1 MSLVMIGLEI
11 HAQITALNSKLF
23 CSCRGNY
30 RDLRPNSN
38 ICEICC
44 GLPGSLPV
52 INQKAIEYSTMTSI
66 ALGCK
71 VPDKIMFYRKNYFY
85 PDLPKN
91 FQITQYNVYG
101 ISSIGIDGKY
111 ELEDAK
117 QIRISRIQLE
127 EDPGRIVYSEGGM
140 NPRNTALIDY
150 NRAGVALIEI
160 VTEPDFTGPKEV
172 RQFLNK
178 LSLTLEHLG
187 ICDTLLEGSVRCDVN
202 VSMNGGNK
210 VEIKNINSFKEVEK
224 AIKYEITRQSSVYN
238 RNLNI
243 EHETRHWDDK
253 KKITFK
259 ARSKEEEHDY
269 RYFPEPDIPVIVLGS
284 DFVANLKKR
293 MPEQPNQRFERFKL
307 KYKLSEHTS
316 NILINDKKLA
326 DFFESTLKL
335 HFSPTEIANILVT
348 DFKSLIENDNES
360 TDYLKNLKVKPEHI
374 AELAKLIEGNK
385 ISRITAK
392 DILVKIFESGK
403 LPSEVVN
410 SSNSYKIADEKTIMD
425 AVQSVF
431 DTEKSAVED
440 AKKNTEAINFLLG
453 KVMKFT
459 NGRADP
465 KIAMRLINSKLSDPE
480 KQ

>member
-11 HAQITALNSKLF
+11 HAQITALKSKLF

-30 RDLRPNSN
+30 RDLRPNTN
-38 ICEICC
+38 ICETCC
-44 GLPGSLPV
+44 GLPGTLPI
-52 INQKAIEYSTMTSI
+52 INKKAIEYSTMTSI

-101 ISSIGIDGKY
+101 FSSIGANGLF
-111 ELEDAK
+111 ELDDSK
-117 QIRISRIQLE
+117 KIRITRIQLE
-127 EDPGRIVYSEGGM
+127 EDPGRITYLEGGM
-140 NPRNTALIDY
+140 NTRNPALIDY

-160 VTEPDFTGPKEV
+160 VTEPDFTNPKEV
-172 RQFLNK
+172 RLFLNK
-178 LSLTLEHLG
+178 LSLILEHLG
-187 ICDTLLEGSVRCDVN
+187 VCDTLMDGSVRSDVN
-202 VSMNGGNK
+202 VSMKGGNK
-210 VEIKNINSFKEVEK
+210 IEIKNINSFKEVEK
-224 AIKYEITRQSSVYN
+224 AINYEVTRQSSLYN
-238 RNLNI
+238 RNIKI
-243 EHETRHWDDK
+243 ESETRHWDDR

-269 RYFPEPDIPVIVLGS
+269 RYFPEPDIPIIVLG
-284 DFVANLKKR
+284 DNFVSNLKDH
-293 MPEQPNQRFERFKL
+293 MPELPNQRFDRFVS

-316 NILINDKKLA
+316 NILVNDKKLA
-326 DFFESTLKL
+326 DFFESTLKVY
-335 HFSPTEIANILVT
+335 FSPVEIANFLIT
-348 DFKSLIENDNES
+348 DFKSMIEDDS
-360 TDYLKNLKVKPEHI
+360 KSIDYLINMKVKPEHI
-374 AELAKLIEGNK
+374 AELVKMIEGNE

-392 DILVKIFESGK
+392 DILVKIFESGM

-410 SSNSYKIADEKTIMD
+410 NTNSFKIADEKTLMD
-425 AVQSVF
+425 AVESVF

-440 AKKNTEAINFLLG
+440 AKTNHEAINFLLG

-465 KIAMRLINSKLSDPE
+465 KIVMRIINNKLNKPDT
-480 KQ
+480 

>member
-30 RDLRPNSN
+30 RELGPNTN

-52 INQKAIEYSTMTSI
+52 INQKAIEYSAMTSL

-101 ISSIGIDGKY
+101 YSSIGVDGIY
-111 ELEDAK
+111 ELDDAK

-127 EDPGRIVYSEGGM
+127 EDPGRIAYSEGSM
-140 NPRNTALIDY
+140 NVRNSVLLDY

-178 LSLTLEHLG
+178 LSLTLEHIG
-187 ICDTLLEGSVRCDVN
+187 VCDTLLEGSVRCDVN
-202 VSMNGGNK
+202 VSMEGGNK
-210 VEIKNINSFKEVEK
+210 VEIKNINSFREVEK
-224 AIKYEITRQSSVYN
+224 AINYEIARQSSLYS
-238 RNLNI
+238 RNLKI
-243 EHETRHWDDK
+243 ELETRHWDDR

-259 ARSKEEEHDY
+259 SRSKEEEHDY
-269 RYFPEPDIPVIVLGS
+269 RYFPEPDIPIIVLGN
-284 DFVANLKKR
+284 DFVSNLKKR
-293 MPEQPNQRFERFKL
+293 MPELPTQRFERFVS

-316 NILINDKKLA
+316 NILTNDRKLA
-326 DFFESTLKL
+326 DFFESTLKVYC
-335 HFSPTEIANILVT
+335 SPTEIANFLVT
-348 DFKSLIENDNES
+348 DFKSLIEDDSES

-374 AELAKLIEGNK
+374 AELVKLIEGNK

-392 DILVKIFESGK
+392 DILVKIFESGM
-403 LPSEVVN
+403 LPSEVMN
-410 SSNSYKIADEKTIMD
+410 NTNSYKIADEKTLMD

-431 DTEKSAVED
+431 DKEKSAVED
-440 AKKNTEAINFLLG
+440 AKTNSEAINFLLG

-465 KIAMRLINSKLSDPE
+465 KIAMRIINNKLHNPD
-480 KQ
+480 K

>member
-30 RDLRPNSN
+30 RDLGPNTN

-52 INQKAIEYSTMTSI
+52 INQKAIEYSTMTSL

-101 ISSIGIDGKY
+101 FSSIGIDGIY
-111 ELEDAK
+111 ELDDAK

-127 EDPGRIVYSEGGM
+127 EDPGRIAYSEGGM
-140 NPRNTALIDY
+140 NVRNSALIDY
-150 NRAGVALIEI
+150 NRAGVALVEI

-178 LSLTLEHLG
+178 LSLTLEHIG
-187 ICDTLLEGSVRCDVN
+187 VCDTLLEGSVRCDVN
-202 VSMNGGNK
+202 VSMEGGNK
-210 VEIKNINSFKEVEK
+210 VEIKNINSFREVEK
-224 AIKYEITRQSSVYN
+224 AINYEITRQSSLYS
-238 RNLNI
+238 RNLKI
-243 EHETRHWDDK
+243 EHETRHWDDR

-259 ARSKEEEHDY
+259 SRSKEEEHDY
-269 RYFPEPDIPVIVLGS
+269 RYFPEPDIPIIVLGN
-284 DFVANLKKR
+284 DFVSNLKNR
-293 MPEQPNQRFERFKL
+293 MPELPNQRFERFVS

-326 DFFESTLKL
+326 DFFESTLRVY
-335 HFSPTEIANILVT
+335 FSPTEIANFLVT
-348 DFKSLIENDNES
+348 DFKSLIEDDSES

-374 AELAKLIEGNK
+374 AELVKLIESNK

-392 DILVKIFESGK
+392 DFLVKIFESGM
-403 LPSEVVN
+403 LPSEVMN
-410 SSNSYKIADEKTIMD
+410 STNSYKISDEKTLVD

-431 DTEKSAVED
+431 DKEKSAVED
-440 AKKNTEAINFLLG
+440 AKTNSEAINFLLG

-465 KIAMRLINSKLSDPE
+465 KIAIRIIFNKLHNPD
-480 KQ
+480 K

>member
-30 RDLRPNSN
+30 RDLGPNTN

-52 INQKAIEYSTMTSI
+52 INQRAIEYSAMTSL

-101 ISSIGIDGKY
+101 FSSIGVDGIY
-111 ELEDAK
+111 ELDDAK

-127 EDPGRIVYSEGGM
+127 EDPGRIAYSEGGM
-140 NPRNTALIDY
+140 NVRNSALIDY

-178 LSLTLEHLG
+178 LSLTLEHIG
-187 ICDTLLEGSVRCDVN
+187 VCDTLLEGSVRCDVN
-202 VSMNGGNK
+202 VSMEGGNK
-210 VEIKNINSFKEVEK
+210 VEIKNINSFREVEK
-224 AIKYEITRQSSVYN
+224 AINYEITRQSSLYS
-238 RNLNI
+238 RNLKI
-243 EHETRHWDDK
+243 EHETRHWDDR

-259 ARSKEEEHDY
+259 SRSKEEEHDY
-269 RYFPEPDIPVIVLGS
+269 RYFPEPDIPIIVLGN
-284 DFVANLKKR
+284 DFASNLKKR
-293 MPEQPNQRFERFKL
+293 MPELPNQRFERFVS
-307 KYKLSEHTS
+307 KYKLSVHTS

-326 DFFESTLKL
+326 DFFESTLKVY
-335 HFSPTEIANILVT
+335 FSPTEIANFLVT
-348 DFKSLIENDNES
+348 DFKSLIEDDSES

-374 AELAKLIEGNK
+374 AELVKLIEGNK

-392 DILVKIFESGK
+392 DILVKIFESGM
-403 LPSEVVN
+403 LPSEVMN
-410 SSNSYKIADEKTIMD
+410 NTNSYKISDEKTLTD

-431 DTEKSAVED
+431 DKEKSAVED
-440 AKKNTEAINFLLG
+440 AKTNSEAINFLLG

-465 KIAMRLINSKLSDPE
+465 KIAMRIINNKLHNPD
-480 KQ
+480 K

>member
-1 MSLVMIGLEI
+1 MIGLEI

-23 CSCRGNY
+23 CTCRGNY
-30 RDLRPNSN
+30 RDLGPNTN

-52 INQKAIEYSTMTSI
+52 INQKAIEYSATTSL

-101 ISSIGIDGKY
+101 FSSIGVDGIY
-111 ELEDAK
+111 ELDDAK

-127 EDPGRIVYSEGGM
+127 EDPGRIAYSEGGM
-140 NPRNTALIDY
+140 NVRNSALIDY

-178 LSLTLEHLG
+178 LSLTLEHIG
-187 ICDTLLEGSVRCDVN
+187 VCDTLLEGSVRCDVN
-202 VSMNGGNK
+202 VSMEGGNK
-210 VEIKNINSFKEVEK
+210 VEIKNINSFREVEK
-224 AIKYEITRQSSVYN
+224 AINYEITRQSSLYS
-238 RNLNI
+238 RNLKI
-243 EHETRHWDDK
+243 EHETRHWDDR

-259 ARSKEEEHDY
+259 SRSKEKEHDY
-269 RYFPEPDIPVIVLGS
+269 RYFPEPDIPIIVLGN
-284 DFVANLKKR
+284 DFVSNLKKR
-293 MPEQPNQRFERFKL
+293 MPELPNQRFERFVS

-326 DFFESTLKL
+326 DFFESTLKVY
-335 HFSPTEIANILVT
+335 FSPTEIANFLVT
-348 DFKSLIENDNES
+348 DFKSLIEDDSES
-360 TDYLKNLKVKPEHI
+360 TDYLTNLKVKPEHI
-374 AELAKLIEGNK
+374 AELVKLIEGNK

-392 DILVKIFESGK
+392 DILVKIFESGM
-403 LPSEVVN
+403 LPSEVMN
-410 SSNSYKIADEKTIMD
+410 NTNSYKISDEKTLMD

-431 DTEKSAVED
+431 DKEKSAVED
-440 AKKNTEAINFLLG
+440 AKTNSEAINFLLG

-465 KIAMRLINSKLSDPE
+465 KIAMRIINNKLHNPD
-480 KQ
+480 K

>member
-30 RDLRPNSN
+30 RDLGPNTN

-52 INQKAIEYSTMTSI
+52 INQKAIEYSTMTSL

-101 ISSIGIDGKY
+101 FSSIGVDGIY
-111 ELEDAK
+111 ELDDAK

-127 EDPGRIVYSEGGM
+127 EDPGRIAYSEGDM
-140 NPRNTALIDY
+140 NVRNSALINY

-178 LSLTLEHLG
+178 LSLTLEHIG
-187 ICDTLLEGSVRCDVN
+187 VCDTLLEGSVRCDVN
-202 VSMNGGNK
+202 VSVEGGNK
-210 VEIKNINSFKEVEK
+210 VEIKNINSFREVEK
-224 AIKYEITRQSSVYN
+224 AINYEITRQSSLYS
-238 RNLNI
+238 RNLKI
-243 EHETRHWDDK
+243 EHETRHWDDR

-259 ARSKEEEHDY
+259 SRSKEEEHDY
-269 RYFPEPDIPVIVLGS
+269 RYFPEPDIPVIALGI
-284 DFVANLKKR
+284 DFVPNLKKR
-293 MPEQPNQRFERFKL
+293 MPELPNQRFERFVS

-326 DFFESTLKL
+326 DFFESTLKV
-335 HFSPTEIANILVT
+335 HFSPTEIANFLIT
-348 DFKSLIENDNES
+348 DFKSLIEDDGES

-374 AELAKLIEGNK
+374 AELVKLIEGNK

-392 DILVKIFESGK
+392 DILVKIFESGM
-403 LPSEVVN
+403 LPSEVMN
-410 SSNSYKIADEKTIMD
+410 NTNSYKIADEKTLMD

-431 DTEKSAVED
+431 DKEKSAVED
-440 AKKNTEAINFLLG
+440 AKTNSEAINFLLG

-465 KIAMRLINSKLSDPE
+465 KIAMRIINNRLHNPDK
-480 KQ
+480 

>member
-1 MSLVMIGLEI
+1 MSMVMIGLEI

-30 RDLRPNSN
+30 RDLGPNTN

-52 INQKAIEYSTMTSI
+52 INKRAIEYSTMTSV

-101 ISSIGIDGKY
+101 FSSIGVDGIY
-111 ELEDAK
+111 ELDDAK

-127 EDPGRIVYSEGGM
+127 EDPGRIAYSEGGM
-140 NPRNTALIDY
+140 NVRNSALIDY

-160 VTEPDFTGPKEV
+160 VTKPDFTGPKEV

-178 LSLTLEHLG
+178 LSLTLEHIG
-187 ICDTLLEGSVRCDVN
+187 VCDTLLEGSVRCDVN
-202 VSMNGGNK
+202 VSMEGGNK
-210 VEIKNINSFKEVEK
+210 VEIKNINSFREVEK
-224 AIKYEITRQSSVYN
+224 AINYEITRQTSLYS
-238 RNLNI
+238 RNLKI
-243 EHETRHWDDK
+243 EHETRHWDDR

-259 ARSKEEEHDY
+259 SRSKEEEHDY
-269 RYFPEPDIPVIVLGS
+269 RYFPEPDIPIIVLGN
-284 DFVANLKKR
+284 DFVSNLKKR
-293 MPEQPNQRFERFKL
+293 MPELPNQRFERFVS

-326 DFFESTLKL
+326 DFFESTLKIY
-335 HFSPTEIANILVT
+335 FSPTEIANFLVT
-348 DFKSLIENDNES
+348 DFKSLIEDDSES

-374 AELAKLIEGNK
+374 AELVKLIEGNK

-392 DILVKIFESGK
+392 DILVKIFESGM
-403 LPSEVVN
+403 LPSEVMN
-410 SSNSYKIADEKTIMD
+410 NTNSYKISDEKTLMD
-425 AVQSVF
+425 AIQSVF
-431 DTEKSAVED
+431 DKEKSAVED
-440 AKKNTEAINFLLG
+440 AKTNSEAINFLLG

-465 KIAMRLINSKLSDPE
+465 KIAMRIINNKLHNPN
-480 KQ
+480 K

>member
-1 MSLVMIGLEI
+1 METIEI
-11 HAQITALNSKLF
+11 F
-23 CSCRGNY
+23 G
-30 RDLRPNSN
+30 PNTN

-52 INQKAIEYSTMTSI
+52 INQKAIEYSAMTSL

-101 ISSIGIDGKY
+101 FSSIGVDGIY
-111 ELEDAK
+111 ELDDAK

-127 EDPGRIVYSEGGM
+127 EDPGRIAYSEGGM
-140 NPRNTALIDY
+140 NVRNSALIDY

-178 LSLTLEHLG
+178 LSLTLEHIG
-187 ICDTLLEGSVRCDVN
+187 VCDTLLEGSVRCDVN
-202 VSMNGGNK
+202 VSMEGGNK
-210 VEIKNINSFKEVEK
+210 VEIKNINSFREVEK
-224 AIKYEITRQSSVYN
+224 AINYEITRQSSLYS
-238 RNLNI
+238 RNLKI
-243 EHETRHWDDK
+243 EHETRHWDDR

-259 ARSKEEEHDY
+259 SRSKEEEHDY
-269 RYFPEPDIPVIVLGS
+269 RYFPEPDIPIIVLGN
-284 DFVANLKKR
+284 DFVSNLKKR
-293 MPEQPNQRFERFKL
+293 MPELPNQRFERFVS
-307 KYKLSEHTS
+307 KYNLSEHTS

-326 DFFESTLKL
+326 DFFESTLKVY
-335 HFSPTEIANILVT
+335 FSPTEIANFLVT
-348 DFKSLIENDNES
+348 DFKSLIEDDSES

-374 AELAKLIEGNK
+374 AELVKLIEGNK

-392 DILVKIFESGK
+392 DILVKIFESGM
-403 LPSEVVN
+403 LPSEVMN
-410 SSNSYKIADEKTIMD
+410 NTNSYKISDEKTLMD

-431 DTEKSAVED
+431 DKEKSAVED
-440 AKKNTEAINFLLG
+440 AKTNSEAINFLLG

-465 KIAMRLINSKLSDPE
+465 KIAMRIINNKLHNPD
-480 KQ
+480 K

>member
-1 MSLVMIGLEI
+1 MIGLEI

-23 CSCRGNY
+23 CTCRGNY
-30 RDLRPNSN
+30 RDLGPNTN

-52 INQKAIEYSTMTSI
+52 INQRAIEYSAMTSL

-101 ISSIGIDGKY
+101 FSSIGVDGIY
-111 ELEDAK
+111 ELDDAK

-127 EDPGRIVYSEGGM
+127 EDPGRIAYSEGGM
-140 NPRNTALIDY
+140 NVRNSALIDY

-178 LSLTLEHLG
+178 LSLTLEHIG
-187 ICDTLLEGSVRCDVN
+187 VCDTLLEGSVRCDVN
-202 VSMNGGNK
+202 VSMEGGNK
-210 VEIKNINSFKEVEK
+210 VEIKNINSFREVEK
-224 AIKYEITRQSSVYN
+224 AINYEITRQSSLYS
-238 RNLNI
+238 RNLKI
-243 EHETRHWDDK
+243 EHETRHWDDR

-259 ARSKEEEHDY
+259 SRSKEEEHDY
-269 RYFPEPDIPVIVLGS
+269 RYFPEPDIPIIVLGN
-284 DFVANLKKR
+284 DFVSNLKKR
-293 MPEQPNQRFERFKL
+293 MPELPNQRFERFVS

-326 DFFESTLKL
+326 DFFESTLKVY
-335 HFSPTEIANILVT
+335 FSPTEIANFLVT
-348 DFKSLIENDNES
+348 DFKSLIEDDSES

-374 AELAKLIEGNK
+374 AELVKLIEGNK

-392 DILVKIFESGK
+392 DILVKIFESGM
-403 LPSEVVN
+403 LPSEVMN
-410 SSNSYKIADEKTIMD
+410 NTKSYKISDEKTLMD

-431 DTEKSAVED
+431 DKEKSAVED
-440 AKKNTEAINFLLG
+440 AKTNSEAINFLLG

-465 KIAMRLINSKLSDPE
+465 KIAMRIINNKLHNPD
-480 KQ
+480 K

>member
-1 MSLVMIGLEI
+1 MIGLEI

-30 RDLRPNSN
+30 RELGPNTN

-52 INQKAIEYSTMTSI
+52 INQKAIEYSAMTSL

-101 ISSIGIDGKY
+101 YSSIGVDGMY
-111 ELEDAK
+111 ELDDAK

-127 EDPGRIVYSEGGM
+127 EDPGRIAYSEGSM
-140 NPRNTALIDY
+140 NVRNSVLLDY

-160 VTEPDFTGPKEV
+160 VTEPDFTSPKEV

-178 LSLTLEHLG
+178 LSLTLEH
-187 ICDTLLEGSVRCDVN
+187 IDVCDTLLEGSVRCDVN
-202 VSMNGGNK
+202 VSMEGGNK
-210 VEIKNINSFKEVEK
+210 VEIKNINSFREVEK
-224 AIKYEITRQSSVYN
+224 AINYEIARQSSLYS
-238 RNLNI
+238 RNLKI
-243 EHETRHWDDK
+243 ELETRHWDDR

-259 ARSKEEEHDY
+259 SRSKEEEHDY
-269 RYFPEPDIPVIVLGS
+269 RYFPEPDIPIIVLGN
-284 DFVANLKKR
+284 DFVSNLKKR
-293 MPEQPNQRFERFKL
+293 MPELPNQRFERFVS

-326 DFFESTLKL
+326 DFFEVTLKV
-335 HFSPTEIANILVT
+335 HFSPTEIANFLIT
-348 DFKSLIENDNES
+348 DFKSLIEDDSES

-374 AELAKLIEGNK
+374 AELVKLIEGNK

-392 DILVKIFESGK
+392 DILVKIFESGM
-403 LPSEVVN
+403 LPSEVMN
-410 SSNSYKIADEKTIMD
+410 NTNSYKIADEKTLMD

-431 DTEKSAVED
+431 DKEKSAVED
-440 AKKNTEAINFLLG
+440 AKTNSEAINFLLG

-465 KIAMRLINSKLSDPE
+465 KIAMRIINNKLHNPD
-480 KQ
+480 K

>member
-23 CSCRGNY
+23 CTCRGNY
-30 RDLRPNSN
+30 RDLGPNTN

-52 INQKAIEYSTMTSI
+52 INQKAIEYSAMTSL

-101 ISSIGIDGKY
+101 FSSIGVDGIY
-111 ELEDAK
+111 ELDDAK

-127 EDPGRIVYSEGGM
+127 EDPGRIAYSEGGM
-140 NPRNTALIDY
+140 NVRNSALIDY

-178 LSLTLEHLG
+178 LSLTLEHIG
-187 ICDTLLEGSVRCDVN
+187 VCDTLLEGSVRCDVN
-202 VSMNGGNK
+202 VSMEGGNK
-210 VEIKNINSFKEVEK
+210 VEIKNINSFREVEK
-224 AIKYEITRQSSVYN
+224 AINYEITRQSSLYS
-238 RNLNI
+238 RNLKI
-243 EHETRHWDDK
+243 EHETRHWDDR

-259 ARSKEEEHDY
+259 SRSKEEEHDY
-269 RYFPEPDIPVIVLGS
+269 RYFPEPDIPIIVLGN
-284 DFVANLKKR
+284 DFVSNLKKR
-293 MPEQPNQRFERFKL
+293 MPELPNQRFERFVS
-307 KYKLSEHTS
+307 KYNLSEHTS

-326 DFFESTLKL
+326 DFFESTLKVY
-335 HFSPTEIANILVT
+335 FSPTEIANFLVT
-348 DFKSLIENDNES
+348 DFKSLIEDDSES

-374 AELAKLIEGNK
+374 AELVKLIEGNK

-392 DILVKIFESGK
+392 DILVKIFESGM
-403 LPSEVVN
+403 LPSEVMN
-410 SSNSYKIADEKTIMD
+410 NTNSYKISDEKTLMD

-431 DTEKSAVED
+431 DKEKSAVED
-440 AKKNTEAINFLLG
+440 AKTNSEAINFLLG

-465 KIAMRLINSKLSDPE
+465 KIAMRIINNKLHNPD
-480 KQ
+480 K

>member
-1 MSLVMIGLEI
+1 MHHMNLKKLSI
-11 HAQITALNSKLF
+11 SK
-23 CSCRGNY
+23 RG
-30 RDLRPNSN
+30 
-38 ICEICC
+38 
-44 GLPGSLPV
+44 
-52 INQKAIEYSTMTSI
+52 QIEYSTMTSI

-140 NPRNTALIDY
+140 NVRNTALIDY

-187 ICDTLLEGSVRCDVN
+187 VCDTLLEGSVRCDVN

-210 VEIKNINSFKEVEK
+210 VEIKNINSFREVEK
-224 AIKYEITRQSSVYN
+224 AINYEITRQSSLYS
-238 RNLNI
+238 RNLKI
-243 EHETRHWDDK
+243 EHETRHWDDR

-259 ARSKEEEHDY
+259 SRSKEEKHDY
-269 RYFPEPDIPVIVLGS
+269 RYFPEPDIPIIVLGNN
-284 DFVANLKKR
+284 FVSNLKKR
-293 MPEQPNQRFERFKL
+293 IPELPNQRFERFIS
-307 KYKLSEHTS
+307 KYNLSEHTS

-326 DFFESTLKL
+326 DFFESTLNV
-335 HFSPTEIANILVT
+335 HFSPIEIANFLIT
-348 DFKSLIENDNES
+348 DFKSLIEDDSES
-360 TDYLKNLKVKPEHI
+360 TDYLKNMKVKPEHI
-374 AELAKLIEGNK
+374 AELVKLIEANK
-385 ISRITAK
+385 INRITAK
-392 DILVKIFESGK
+392 DILVKIFESGM
-403 LPSEVVN
+403 LPSEVMN
-410 SSNSYKIADEKTIMD
+410 HTNSYKIADEKTLMD

-431 DTEKSAVED
+431 DNEKSAVED
-440 AKKNTEAINFLLG
+440 AKTNSEAINFLLG

-465 KIAMRLINSKLSDPE
+465 KIAMRMINSRLH
-480 KQ
+480 

>member
-1 MSLVMIGLEI
+1 MSLIMIGLEI

-30 RDLRPNSN
+30 RDLGPNTN

-52 INQKAIEYSTMTSI
+52 INQRAIEYSTMTSL

-101 ISSIGIDGKY
+101 FSSIGVDGIY
-111 ELEDAK
+111 ELDDAK

-127 EDPGRIVYSEGGM
+127 EDPGRIAYSEGGM
-140 NPRNTALIDY
+140 NVRNSALIDY

-178 LSLTLEHLG
+178 LSLTLEHIG
-187 ICDTLLEGSVRCDVN
+187 VCDTLLEGSVRCDVN
-202 VSMNGGNK
+202 VSMEGGNK
-210 VEIKNINSFKEVEK
+210 VEIKNINSFREVEK
-224 AIKYEITRQSSVYN
+224 AINYEITRQSSLYS
-238 RNLNI
+238 RNLKI
-243 EHETRHWDDK
+243 EHETRHWDDR

-259 ARSKEEEHDY
+259 SRSKEEEHDY
-269 RYFPEPDIPVIVLGS
+269 RYFPEPDIPIIVLGN
-284 DFVANLKKR
+284 DFASNLKKR
-293 MPEQPNQRFERFKL
+293 MPELPNQRFERFIS

-326 DFFESTLKL
+326 DFFESTLKVY
-335 HFSPTEIANILVT
+335 FSPTEIANFLVT
-348 DFKSLIENDNES
+348 DFKSLIEDDSES

-374 AELAKLIEGNK
+374 AELVKLIEGNK

-392 DILVKIFESGK
+392 DILVKIFESGM
-403 LPSEVVN
+403 LPSEVMN
-410 SSNSYKIADEKTIMD
+410 NTNSYKISDEKTLVD

-431 DTEKSAVED
+431 DKEKSAVED
-440 AKKNTEAINFLLG
+440 AKTNSEAINFLLG

-465 KIAMRLINSKLSDPE
+465 KIAMRIINNKLHNPD
-480 KQ
+480 K

>member
-23 CSCRGNY
+23 CTCRGNY
-30 RDLRPNSN
+30 RDLGPNTN

-52 INQKAIEYSTMTSI
+52 INQKAIEYSAMTSL

-101 ISSIGIDGKY
+101 FSSIGVDGIY
-111 ELEDAK
+111 ELDDAK

-127 EDPGRIVYSEGGM
+127 EDPGRIAYSEGGM
-140 NPRNTALIDY
+140 NVRNSALIDY

-178 LSLTLEHLG
+178 LSLTLEHIG
-187 ICDTLLEGSVRCDVN
+187 VCDTLLEGSVRCDVN
-202 VSMNGGNK
+202 VSMEGGNK
-210 VEIKNINSFKEVEK
+210 VEIKNINSFREVEK
-224 AIKYEITRQSSVYN
+224 AINYEITRQSSLYS
-238 RNLNI
+238 RNLKI
-243 EHETRHWDDK
+243 EHETRHWDDR

-259 ARSKEEEHDY
+259 SRSKEEEHDY
-269 RYFPEPDIPVIVLGS
+269 RYFPEPDIPIIVLGN
-284 DFVANLKKR
+284 DFVSNLKKR
-293 MPEQPNQRFERFKL
+293 MPELPNQRFERFVS
-307 KYKLSEHTS
+307 KYNLSEHTS
-316 NILINDKKLA
+316 NILINDKKLG
-326 DFFESTLKL
+326 DFFEATLKV
-335 HFSPTEIANILVT
+335 HFSPTEIANFLIT
-348 DFKSLIENDNES
+348 DFKSLIEDDSES

-374 AELAKLIEGNK
+374 AELVKLIEGNK

-392 DILVKIFESGK
+392 DILVKIFESGM
-403 LPSEVVN
+403 LPSEVMN
-410 SSNSYKIADEKTIMD
+410 NTNSYKIADEKTLMD

-431 DTEKSAVED
+431 DKEKSAVED
-440 AKKNTEAINFLLG
+440 AKTNSEAINFLLG

-465 KIAMRLINSKLSDPE
+465 KIAMRIINNKLHNPD
-480 KQ
+480 K

>member
-11 HAQITALNSKLF
+11 HAQITVLESKLF

-30 RDLRPNSN
+30 RDLRPNTN

-44 GLPGSLPV
+44 GLPGTLPI
-52 INQKAIEYSTMTSI
+52 INKKAIEYSTMTSI

-101 ISSIGIDGKY
+101 FSSIGVEGLF
-111 ELEDAK
+111 ELDDSK
-117 QIRISRIQLE
+117 NIRISRIQLE
-127 EDPGRIVYSEGGM
+127 EDPGRIIYPEGGM
-140 NPRNTALIDY
+140 NVRNSALIDY

-160 VTEPDFTGPKEV
+160 VTEPDFTNPKEV
-172 RQFLNK
+172 RLFLNK

-187 ICDTLLEGSVRCDVN
+187 VCNTLMEGSVRCDVN
-202 VSMNGGNK
+202 VSTKGGNK

-224 AIKYEITRQSSVYN
+224 AINYEITRQTSMYN
-238 RNLNI
+238 RNIKI
-243 EHETRHWDDK
+243 ESETRHWDDK
-253 KKITFK
+253 KKITYK
-259 ARSKEEEHDY
+259 SRSKEEEHDY
-269 RYFPEPDIPVIVLGS
+269 RYFPEPDIPIIVLG
-284 DFVANLKKR
+284 DNFVSNLKVH
-293 MPEQPNQRFERFKL
+293 MPELPNQRFDRFVS
-307 KYKLSEHTS
+307 KYKLTEHTS

-326 DFFESTLKL
+326 DFFESTLKIY
-335 HFSPTEIANILVT
+335 FSPVEIANFLIT
-348 DFKSLIENDNES
+348 EFKSMIEDDSES
-360 TDYLKNLKVKPEHI
+360 TDYLRNMKVKPEHI
-374 AELAKLIEGNK
+374 AELVKMIEGNK
-385 ISRITAK
+385 ISRTTAK
-392 DILVKIFESGK
+392 DILVKIFESGL

-410 SSNSYKIADEKTIMD
+410 NTNSFKIADEKILMD
-425 AVQSVF
+425 AVESVF

-440 AKKNTEAINFLLG
+440 AKTNHEAINFLLG

-465 KIAMRLINSKLSDPE
+465 KIAMRLINNKLKKPNA
-480 KQ
+480 

>member
-30 RDLRPNSN
+30 RDLGPNTN

-52 INQKAIEYSTMTSI
+52 INQKAIEYSTMTSL

-101 ISSIGIDGKY
+101 FSSIGVDGIY
-111 ELEDAK
+111 ELDDAK

-127 EDPGRIVYSEGGM
+127 EEPGRIAYSEGGM
-140 NPRNTALIDY
+140 NVRNSALIDY
-150 NRAGVALIEI
+150 NRAGVALVEI

-178 LSLTLEHLG
+178 LSLTLEHIG
-187 ICDTLLEGSVRCDVN
+187 VCDTLLEGSVRCDVN
-202 VSMNGGNK
+202 VSMEGGNK
-210 VEIKNINSFKEVEK
+210 VEIKNINSFREVEK
-224 AIKYEITRQSSVYN
+224 AINYEITRQSSLYS
-238 RNLNI
+238 RNLKI
-243 EHETRHWDDK
+243 EHETRHWDDR

-259 ARSKEEEHDY
+259 SRSKEEEHDY
-269 RYFPEPDIPVIVLGS
+269 RYFPEPDIPIIVLGN
-284 DFVANLKKR
+284 DFVSNLKNR
-293 MPEQPNQRFERFKL
+293 MPELPNQRFERFVS

-326 DFFESTLKL
+326 DFFESTLRVY
-335 HFSPTEIANILVT
+335 FSPTEIANFLVT
-348 DFKSLIENDNES
+348 DFKSLIEDDSES

-374 AELAKLIEGNK
+374 AELVKLIEGNK

-392 DILVKIFESGK
+392 DFLVKIFESGM
-403 LPSEVVN
+403 LPSEVMN
-410 SSNSYKIADEKTIMD
+410 STNSYKISDEKTLVD

-431 DTEKSAVED
+431 DKEKSAVED
-440 AKKNTEAINFLLG
+440 AKTNSEAINFLLG

-465 KIAMRLINSKLSDPE
+465 KIAMRIINNKLHNPD
-480 KQ
+480 K

>member
-1 MSLVMIGLEI
+1 MIGLEI

-30 RDLRPNSN
+30 RDLRPNTN

-52 INQKAIEYSTMTSI
+52 INQKAIEYSTMSSL

-101 ISSIGIDGKY
+101 FSSIGVDGIF
-111 ELEDAK
+111 ELDDAK

-127 EDPGRIVYSEGGM
+127 EDPGRIAYSEGGM
-140 NPRNTALIDY
+140 NVRNSALIDY

-160 VTEPDFTGPKEV
+160 VTEPDFKGPKEV

-178 LSLTLEHLG
+178 LSLTLEHIG
-187 ICDTLLEGSVRCDVN
+187 VCDTLLEGSVRCDVN
-202 VSMNGGNK
+202 VSMEGGNK
-210 VEIKNINSFKEVEK
+210 VEIKNINSFREVEK
-224 AIKYEITRQSSVYN
+224 AINYEITRQSSMYS
-238 RNLNI
+238 RNLKI
-243 EHETRHWDDK
+243 EHETRHWDDR

-259 ARSKEEEHDY
+259 SRSKEEEHDY
-269 RYFPEPDIPVIVLGS
+269 RYFPEPDIPLIVLGN
-284 DFVANLKKR
+284 DFVSNLKKR
-293 MPEQPNQRFERFKL
+293 IPELPNQRFERFVS
-307 KYKLSEHTS
+307 KYNLSEHTS

-326 DFFESTLKL
+326 DFFESTLNV
-335 HFSPTEIANILVT
+335 HFSPTEIANFLIT
-348 DFKSLIENDNES
+348 DFKSLIEDDSES
-360 TDYLKNLKVKPEHI
+360 TNYLKNMKVKPEHI
-374 AELAKLIEGNK
+374 AELVKLIEAN
-385 ISRITAK
+385 IINRITAK
-392 DILVKIFESGK
+392 DILVKIFESGM
-403 LPSEVVN
+403 LPSEVMN
-410 SSNSYKIADEKTIMD
+410 NTNSYKIADEKTLMD

-431 DTEKSAVED
+431 DNEKSAVED
-440 AKKNTEAINFLLG
+440 AKTNSGAINFLLG

-465 KIAMRLINSKLSDPE
+465 KIAMRIINSRLHNPDK
-480 KQ
+480 

>member
-1 MSLVMIGLEI
+1 MIGLEI

-30 RDLRPNSN
+30 RDLGPNTN

-52 INQKAIEYSTMTSI
+52 INQKAIEYSTMTSL

-101 ISSIGIDGKY
+101 FSSIGVDGIY
-111 ELEDAK
+111 ELDDAK

-127 EDPGRIVYSEGGM
+127 EDPGRIAYSEGDM
-140 NPRNTALIDY
+140 NVRNSALIDY

-178 LSLTLEHLG
+178 LSLTLEHIG
-187 ICDTLLEGSVRCDVN
+187 VCDTLLEGSVRCDVN
-202 VSMNGGNK
+202 VSMEGGNK
-210 VEIKNINSFKEVEK
+210 VEIKNINSFREVEK
-224 AIKYEITRQSSVYN
+224 AINYEITRQSSLHS
-238 RNLNI
+238 RNLKI
-243 EHETRHWDDK
+243 EHQTRHWDDR

-259 ARSKEEEHDY
+259 SRSKEEEHDY
-269 RYFPEPDIPVIVLGS
+269 RYFPEPDIPIIVLGN
-284 DFVANLKKR
+284 DFVSNLKNR
-293 MPEQPNQRFERFKL
+293 MPELPNQRFERFVS

-326 DFFESTLKL
+326 DFFESTLRVY
-335 HFSPTEIANILVT
+335 FSPTEIANLLVT
-348 DFKSLIENDNES
+348 DFKSLIEDDSGS

-374 AELAKLIEGNK
+374 AELVKLIEGNK

-392 DILVKIFESGK
+392 DILVKIFESGM
-403 LPSEVVN
+403 LPSEVMN
-410 SSNSYKIADEKTIMD
+410 NTNSYKISDEKTLVD

-431 DTEKSAVED
+431 DKEKSAVED
-440 AKKNTEAINFLLG
+440 AKTNSEAINFLLG
-453 KVMKFT
+453 KVMKST

-465 KIAMRLINSKLSDPE
+465 KITMRIINNKLHNPD
-480 KQ
+480 K

>member
-30 RDLRPNSN
+30 RDLGPNTN

-52 INQKAIEYSTMTSI
+52 INQKAIEYSAMTSL

-91 FQITQYNVYG
+91 YQITQYNVYG
-101 ISSIGIDGKY
+101 FSSIGVDGIY
-111 ELEDAK
+111 ELDDAK

-127 EDPGRIVYSEGGM
+127 EDPGRIAYSEGGM
-140 NPRNTALIDY
+140 NVRNSALIDY

-178 LSLTLEHLG
+178 LSLTLEHIG
-187 ICDTLLEGSVRCDVN
+187 VCDTLLEGSVRCDVN
-202 VSMNGGNK
+202 VSMEGGNK
-210 VEIKNINSFKEVEK
+210 VEIKNINSFREVEK
-224 AIKYEITRQSSVYN
+224 AINYEITRQSSLYS
-238 RNLNI
+238 RKLKI
-243 EHETRHWDDK
+243 EQETRHWDDR

-259 ARSKEEEHDY
+259 SRSKEEEHDY
-269 RYFPEPDIPVIVLGS
+269 RYFPEPDIPIIVLGN
-284 DFVANLKKR
+284 DFVSNLKKR
-293 MPEQPNQRFERFKL
+293 MPELPNQRFERFVS
-307 KYKLSEHTS
+307 KYNLSEHTS
-316 NILINDKKLA
+316 NILINDKKLG
-326 DFFESTLKL
+326 DFFESTLKVY
-335 HFSPTEIANILVT
+335 FSPTEIANFLVT
-348 DFKSLIENDNES
+348 DFKSLIEDDSES

-374 AELAKLIEGNK
+374 AELVKLIEGNK

-392 DILVKIFESGK
+392 DILVKIFESGM
-403 LPSEVVN
+403 LPSEVMN
-410 SSNSYKIADEKTIMD
+410 NTNSYKIADEKTLMD

-431 DTEKSAVED
+431 DKEKSAVED
-440 AKKNTEAINFLLG
+440 AKTNSEAINFLLG

-465 KIAMRLINSKLSDPE
+465 KIAMRIINNKLHNPD
-480 KQ
+480 K

>member
-1 MSLVMIGLEI
+1 MIGLEI

-30 RDLRPNSN
+30 RDLGPNTN

-52 INQKAIEYSTMTSI
+52 INQKAIEYSAMTSL

-101 ISSIGIDGKY
+101 FSSIGVDGIY
-111 ELEDAK
+111 ELDDAK

-127 EDPGRIVYSEGGM
+127 EDPGRIAYSEGGM
-140 NPRNTALIDY
+140 NVRNSALIDY

-178 LSLTLEHLG
+178 LSLTLEHIG
-187 ICDTLLEGSVRCDVN
+187 VCDTLLEGSVRCDVN
-202 VSMNGGNK
+202 VSMEGGNK
-210 VEIKNINSFKEVEK
+210 VEIKNINSFREVEK
-224 AIKYEITRQSSVYN
+224 AINYEITRQSSLYS
-238 RNLNI
+238 RNLKI
-243 EHETRHWDDK
+243 EHETRHWDDR

-259 ARSKEEEHDY
+259 SRSKEEEHDY
-269 RYFPEPDIPVIVLGS
+269 RYFPEPDIPIIVLGN
-284 DFVANLKKR
+284 DFVSNLKKR
-293 MPEQPNQRFERFKL
+293 MPELPNQRFERFVS
-307 KYKLSEHTS
+307 KYNLSEHTS

-326 DFFESTLKL
+326 DFFESTLKVY
-335 HFSPTEIANILVT
+335 FSPTEIANFLIT
-348 DFKSLIENDNES
+348 DFKSLIEDDSES

-374 AELAKLIEGNK
+374 AELVKLIEGNK

-392 DILVKIFESGK
+392 DILVKIFESGM
-403 LPSEVVN
+403 LPSEVMN
-410 SSNSYKIADEKTIMD
+410 NTNSYKIADEKTLMD

-431 DTEKSAVED
+431 DKEKSAVED
-440 AKKNTEAINFLLG
+440 AKTNSEAINFLLG

-465 KIAMRLINSKLSDPE
+465 KIAMRIINNKLHNPD
-480 KQ
+480 K

>member
-1 MSLVMIGLEI
+1 MSMVMIGLEI

-30 RDLRPNSN
+30 RDLGPNTN

-52 INQKAIEYSTMTSI
+52 INKRAIEYSTMTSV

-101 ISSIGIDGKY
+101 FSSIGVDGIY
-111 ELEDAK
+111 ELDDAK

-127 EDPGRIVYSEGGM
+127 EDPGRIAYSEGGM
-140 NPRNTALIDY
+140 NVSTSALIDY

-160 VTEPDFTGPKEV
+160 VTKPDFTGPKEV

-178 LSLTLEHLG
+178 LSLTLEHIG
-187 ICDTLLEGSVRCDVN
+187 VCDTLLEGSVRCDVN
-202 VSMNGGNK
+202 VSMEGGNK
-210 VEIKNINSFKEVEK
+210 VEIKNINSFREVEK
-224 AIKYEITRQSSVYN
+224 AINYEITRQTSLYS
-238 RNLNI
+238 RNLKI
-243 EHETRHWDDK
+243 EHETRHWDDR

-259 ARSKEEEHDY
+259 SRSKEEEHDY
-269 RYFPEPDIPVIVLGS
+269 RYFPEPDIPIIVLGN
-284 DFVANLKKR
+284 DFVSNLKKR
-293 MPEQPNQRFERFKL
+293 MPELPNQRFERFVS

-326 DFFESTLKL
+326 DFFESTLKIY
-335 HFSPTEIANILVT
+335 FSPTEIANFLVT
-348 DFKSLIENDNES
+348 DFKSLIEDDSES

-374 AELAKLIEGNK
+374 AELVKLIEGNK

-392 DILVKIFESGK
+392 DILVKIFESGM
-403 LPSEVVN
+403 LPSEVMN
-410 SSNSYKIADEKTIMD
+410 NTNSYKISDEKTLMD
-425 AVQSVF
+425 AIQSVF
-431 DTEKSAVED
+431 DKEKSAVED
-440 AKKNTEAINFLLG
+440 AKTNSEAINFLLG

-465 KIAMRLINSKLSDPE
+465 KIAMRIINNKLHNPD
-480 KQ
+480 K

>member
-1 MSLVMIGLEI
+1 MSLIMIGLEI

-23 CSCRGNY
+23 CACRGNY
-30 RDLRPNSN
+30 RDLGPNTN

-52 INQKAIEYSTMTSI
+52 INQKAIEYSTMTSL

-101 ISSIGIDGKY
+101 FSSIGVDGIY
-111 ELEDAK
+111 ELDDAK

-127 EDPGRIVYSEGGM
+127 EDPGRIAYSEGGM
-140 NPRNTALIDY
+140 NVRNSALIDY

-178 LSLTLEHLG
+178 LSLTLEHIG
-187 ICDTLLEGSVRCDVN
+187 VCDTLLEGSVRCDVN
-202 VSMNGGNK
+202 VSMEGGNK
-210 VEIKNINSFKEVEK
+210 VEIKNINSFREVEK
-224 AIKYEITRQSSVYN
+224 AINYEITRQSSLYS
-238 RNLNI
+238 RNLKI
-243 EHETRHWDDK
+243 EHETRHWDDR

-259 ARSKEEEHDY
+259 SRSKEEEHDY
-269 RYFPEPDIPVIVLGS
+269 RYFPEPDIPIIILGK
-284 DFVANLKKR
+284 DFVSNLKKR
-293 MPEQPNQRFERFKL
+293 MPELPNQRFERFVS

-326 DFFESTLKL
+326 DFFESTLKV
-335 HFSPTEIANILVT
+335 HFSPTEIANFLIT
-348 DFKSLIENDNES
+348 DFKSLIEDDSES

-374 AELAKLIEGNK
+374 AELVKLIEGNK

-392 DILVKIFESGK
+392 DILVKIFESGM
-403 LPSEVVN
+403 LPSEVMN
-410 SSNSYKIADEKTIMD
+410 NTNSYKIADEKTLID

-431 DTEKSAVED
+431 DKEKSAVED
-440 AKKNTEAINFLLG
+440 AKTNSEAINFLLG

-465 KIAMRLINSKLSDPE
+465 KIAMRIINNKLHNPD
-480 KQ
+480 K

>member
-30 RDLRPNSN
+30 RDLGPNTN

-52 INQKAIEYSTMTSI
+52 INQKAIEYSAMTSL

-101 ISSIGIDGKY
+101 FSSIGVDGIY
-111 ELEDAK
+111 ELDDAK

-127 EDPGRIVYSEGGM
+127 EDPGRIAYSEGGM
-140 NPRNTALIDY
+140 NVRNSALIDY

-178 LSLTLEHLG
+178 LSLTLEHIG
-187 ICDTLLEGSVRCDVN
+187 VCDTLLEGSVRCDVN
-202 VSMNGGNK
+202 VSMEGGNK
-210 VEIKNINSFKEVEK
+210 VEIKNINSFREVEK
-224 AIKYEITRQSSVYN
+224 AINYEITRQSSLYS
-238 RNLNI
+238 RNLKI
-243 EHETRHWDDK
+243 EHETRHWDDR

-259 ARSKEEEHDY
+259 SRSKEEEHDY
-269 RYFPEPDIPVIVLGS
+269 RYFPEPDIPIIVLGN
-284 DFVANLKKR
+284 DFVSNLKKR
-293 MPEQPNQRFERFKL
+293 MPELPNQRFERFVS

-316 NILINDKKLA
+316 NILINDKKLG
-326 DFFESTLKL
+326 DFFEATLKV
-335 HFSPTEIANILVT
+335 HFSPTEIANFLIT
-348 DFKSLIENDNES
+348 DFKSLIEDDSES

-374 AELAKLIEGNK
+374 AELVKLIEGNK

-392 DILVKIFESGK
+392 DILVKIFESGM
-403 LPSEVVN
+403 LPSEVMN
-410 SSNSYKIADEKTIMD
+410 NTKSYKISDEKTLMD

-431 DTEKSAVED
+431 DKEKSAVED
-440 AKKNTEAINFLLG
+440 AKTNSEAINFLLG

-465 KIAMRLINSKLSDPE
+465 KIAMRIINNKLHNPD
-480 KQ
+480 K

>member
-23 CSCRGNY
+23 CTCRGNY
-30 RDLRPNSN
+30 RDLGPNTN

-52 INQKAIEYSTMTSI
+52 INQKAIEYSAMTSL

-101 ISSIGIDGKY
+101 FSSIGVDGLY
-111 ELEDAK
+111 ELDDAK

-127 EDPGRIVYSEGGM
+127 EDPGRIAYSEGGM
-140 NPRNTALIDY
+140 NVRNSALIDY

-178 LSLTLEHLG
+178 LSLTLEHIG
-187 ICDTLLEGSVRCDVN
+187 VCDTLLEGSVRCDVN
-202 VSMNGGNK
+202 VSMEGGNK
-210 VEIKNINSFKEVEK
+210 VEIKNINSFREVEK
-224 AIKYEITRQSSVYN
+224 AINYEIARQSSLYS
-238 RNLNI
+238 RNLKI
-243 EHETRHWDDK
+243 ELETRHWDDR

-259 ARSKEEEHDY
+259 SRSKEEEHDY
-269 RYFPEPDIPVIVLGS
+269 RYFPEPDIPIIVLGN
-284 DFVANLKKR
+284 DFVSNLKKR
-293 MPEQPNQRFERFKL
+293 MPELPNQRFERFVS

-326 DFFESTLKL
+326 DFFEATLKV
-335 HFSPTEIANILVT
+335 HFSPTEIANFLIT
-348 DFKSLIENDNES
+348 DFKSLIEDDSES

-374 AELAKLIEGNK
+374 AELVKLIEGNK

-392 DILVKIFESGK
+392 DILVKIFESGM
-403 LPSEVVN
+403 LPSEVMN
-410 SSNSYKIADEKTIMD
+410 NTNSYKIADEKTLMD

-431 DTEKSAVED
+431 DKEKSAVED
-440 AKKNTEAINFLLG
+440 AKTNSEAINFLLG

-465 KIAMRLINSKLSDPE
+465 KIAMRIINNKLHNPD
-480 KQ
+480 K

>member
-30 RDLRPNSN
+30 RDLGPNTN

-52 INQKAIEYSTMTSI
+52 INQKAIEYSAMTSL

-101 ISSIGIDGKY
+101 FSSIGVDGIY
-111 ELEDAK
+111 ELDDAK

-127 EDPGRIVYSEGGM
+127 EDPGKIAYSEGGM
-140 NPRNTALIDY
+140 NVRNSALIDY

-178 LSLTLEHLG
+178 LSVTLEHIG
-187 ICDTLLEGSVRCDVN
+187 VCDTLLEGSVRCDVN
-202 VSMNGGNK
+202 VSMEGGNK
-210 VEIKNINSFKEVEK
+210 VEIKNINSFREVEK
-224 AIKYEITRQSSVYN
+224 AINYEITRQSSLYS
-238 RNLNI
+238 RNLKI
-243 EHETRHWDDK
+243 EHETRHWDDR

-259 ARSKEEEHDY
+259 SRSKEEEHDY
-269 RYFPEPDIPVIVLGS
+269 RYFPEPDIPIIVLGN
-284 DFVANLKKR
+284 DFVSNLKKR
-293 MPEQPNQRFERFKL
+293 MPELPNQRFERFVS
-307 KYKLSEHTS
+307 KYNLSEHTS
-316 NILINDKKLA
+316 NILINDKKLG
-326 DFFESTLKL
+326 DFFEATLKL
-335 HFSPTEIANILVT
+335 HFSPTEIANFLVT
-348 DFKSLIENDNES
+348 DFKSLIEDDSES

-374 AELAKLIEGNK
+374 AELVKLIEGNK

-392 DILVKIFESGK
+392 DILVKIFESGM
-403 LPSEVVN
+403 LPSDVMN
-410 SSNSYKIADEKTIMD
+410 NTNSYKISDEKTLMD

-431 DTEKSAVED
+431 DKEKSAVED
-440 AKKNTEAINFLLG
+440 AKTNSEAINFLLG

-465 KIAMRLINSKLSDPE
+465 KTAMRIINNKLHNPD
-480 KQ
+480 K

>member
-1 MSLVMIGLEI
+1 MSMVMIGLEI

-30 RDLRPNSN
+30 RDLGPNTN

-52 INQKAIEYSTMTSI
+52 INKRAIEYSTMTSV

-101 ISSIGIDGKY
+101 FSSIGVDGIY
-111 ELEDAK
+111 ELDDAK

-127 EDPGRIVYSEGGM
+127 EDPGRIAYSEGGM
-140 NPRNTALIDY
+140 NVSTSALIDY

-160 VTEPDFTGPKEV
+160 VTKPDFTGSKEV

-178 LSLTLEHLG
+178 LSLTLEHIG
-187 ICDTLLEGSVRCDVN
+187 VCDTLLEGSVRCDVN
-202 VSMNGGNK
+202 VSMEGGNK
-210 VEIKNINSFKEVEK
+210 VEIKNINSFREVEK
-224 AIKYEITRQSSVYN
+224 AINYEITRQTSLYS
-238 RNLNI
+238 RNLKI
-243 EHETRHWDDK
+243 EHETRHWDDR

-259 ARSKEEEHDY
+259 SRSKEEEHDY
-269 RYFPEPDIPVIVLGS
+269 RYFPEPDIPIIVLGN
-284 DFVANLKKR
+284 DFVSNLKKR
-293 MPEQPNQRFERFKL
+293 MPELPNQRFERFVS

-326 DFFESTLKL
+326 DFFESTLKIY
-335 HFSPTEIANILVT
+335 FSPTEIANFLVT
-348 DFKSLIENDNES
+348 DFKSLIEDDSES

-374 AELAKLIEGNK
+374 AELVKLIEGNK

-392 DILVKIFESGK
+392 DILVKIFESGM
-403 LPSEVVN
+403 LPSEVMN
-410 SSNSYKIADEKTIMD
+410 NTNSYKISDEKTLMD
-425 AVQSVF
+425 AIQSVF
-431 DTEKSAVED
+431 DKEKSAVED
-440 AKKNTEAINFLLG
+440 AKTNSEAINFLLG

-465 KIAMRLINSKLSDPE
+465 KIAMRIINNKLHNPN
-480 KQ
+480 K

>member
-23 CSCRGNY
+23 CTCRGNY

-52 INQKAIEYSTMTSI
+52 VNQKAIEYSAMTSI

-101 ISSIGIDGKY
+101 TSSIGIDGKY
-111 ELEDAK
+111 QLDGVT

-140 NPRNTALIDY
+140 NVRNIALIDY

-160 VTEPDFTGPKEV
+160 VTEPDFTDPKEV
-172 RQFLNK
+172 RLFLNK
-178 LSLTLEHLG
+178 LSLILEHLG
-187 ICDTLLEGSVRCDVN
+187 VCDTLLEGSVRCDVN

-224 AIKYEITRQSSVYN
+224 AINYEITRQSSVYSH
-238 RNLNI
+238 NLKI
-243 EHETRHWDDK
+243 ENETRHWDDK

-259 ARSKEEEHDY
+259 ARGKEEEHDY
-269 RYFPEPDIPVIVLGS
+269 RYFPEPDIPVIVLGD
-284 DFVANLKKR
+284 DFVANLKQR
-293 MPEQPNQRFERFKL
+293 MPELPNERYERFIS
-307 KYKLSEHTS
+307 KYRLSDHTS

-326 DFFESTLKL
+326 DFFESTLNL
-335 HFSPTEIANILVT
+335 HFSPIEIANILVT
-348 DFKSLIENDNES
+348 EFKSLIEDDTES
-360 TDYLKNLKVKPEHI
+360 KEYLKSLKVKPEHI
-374 AELAKLIEGNK
+374 AELVRLIEGNK
-385 ISRITAK
+385 ISRTTAK
-392 DILVKIFESGK
+392 DILVKIFASGK
-403 LPSEVVN
+403 LPTEVVN
-410 SSNSYKIADEKTIMD
+410 SSNYSKIADEKTIMD
-425 AVQSVF
+425 AVQLVF
-431 DTEKSAVED
+431 DNEKSAVQD
-440 AKKNTEAINFLLG
+440 AKKNREAINFLLG

-459 NGRADP
+459 NGRADA
-465 KIAMRLINSKLSDPE
+465 KIAMRLINSKLCEPE
-480 KQ
+480 K

>member
-1 MSLVMIGLEI
+1 MIGLEI

-30 RDLRPNSN
+30 RDLRPNTN

-52 INQKAIEYSTMTSI
+52 INQKAIEYSTMTSL

-101 ISSIGIDGKY
+101 FSSIGVDGIY
-111 ELEDAK
+111 ELDDAK

-127 EDPGRIVYSEGGM
+127 EDPGRIAYSEGGM
-140 NPRNTALIDY
+140 NVRNSALIDY

-160 VTEPDFTGPKEV
+160 VTEPDFKGPKEV

-178 LSLTLEHLG
+178 LSLTLEHIG
-187 ICDTLLEGSVRCDVN
+187 VCDTLLEGSVRCDVN
-202 VSMNGGNK
+202 VSMEGGNK
-210 VEIKNINSFKEVEK
+210 VEIKNINSFREVEK
-224 AIKYEITRQSSVYN
+224 AINYEITRQSSMYS
-238 RNLNI
+238 RNLKI
-243 EHETRHWDDK
+243 EHETRHWDDR

-259 ARSKEEEHDY
+259 SRSKEEEHDY
-269 RYFPEPDIPVIVLGS
+269 RYFPEPDIPLIVLGN
-284 DFVANLKKR
+284 DFVSNLKKR
-293 MPEQPNQRFERFKL
+293 MPELPNQRFERFVS
-307 KYKLSEHTS
+307 KYNLSEHTS

-326 DFFESTLKL
+326 DFFESTLNV
-335 HFSPTEIANILVT
+335 HFSPTEIANFLIT
-348 DFKSLIENDNES
+348 DFKSLIEDDSES
-360 TDYLKNLKVKPEHI
+360 TNYLKNMKVKPEHI
-374 AELAKLIEGNK
+374 AELVKLIEANK
-385 ISRITAK
+385 INRITAK
-392 DILVKIFESGK
+392 DILVKIFESGM
-403 LPSEVVN
+403 LPSEVMN
-410 SSNSYKIADEKTIMD
+410 NTNSYKIADEKTLMD

-431 DTEKSAVED
+431 DNEKSAVED
-440 AKKNTEAINFLLG
+440 AKTNSGAINFLLG

-465 KIAMRLINSKLSDPE
+465 KIAMRIINSRLHNPDK
-480 KQ
+480 